1 MPTDSIYFPKRLGE
15 LSVTHDFIELPSS
28 QYTPHSRYCVHVLH
42 RTRIVET
49 NHISPGSLTA
59 VSGLQQVLEI
69 TGVSEA
75 TDG

>member
-42 RTRIVET
+42 RT
-49 NHISPGSLTA
+49 HISPGSLTA